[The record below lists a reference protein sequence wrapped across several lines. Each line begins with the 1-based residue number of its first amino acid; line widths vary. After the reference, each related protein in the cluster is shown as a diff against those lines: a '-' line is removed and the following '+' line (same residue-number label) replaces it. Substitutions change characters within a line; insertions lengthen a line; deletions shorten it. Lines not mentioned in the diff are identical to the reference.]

1 MNAKLIGPTVAG
13 RSRKVFVQRSHR
25 GTMELAD
32 LRFQETQL
40 TQITIQV
47 GSMDD
52 VLPTVPLIEAAY
64 EPYHPKKDVEKTVP
78 YDLLLQAQKSARQF
92 TIILGTIAAI

>member
-40 TQITIQV
+40 TQMIAELTDQH
-47 GSMDD
+47 
-52 VLPTVPLIEAAY
+52 AA
-64 EPYHPKKDVEKTVP
+64 
-78 YDLLLQAQKSARQF
+78 LARQISELTLQRSEVF
-92 TIILGTIAAI
+92 KAIAQVNVRPQT